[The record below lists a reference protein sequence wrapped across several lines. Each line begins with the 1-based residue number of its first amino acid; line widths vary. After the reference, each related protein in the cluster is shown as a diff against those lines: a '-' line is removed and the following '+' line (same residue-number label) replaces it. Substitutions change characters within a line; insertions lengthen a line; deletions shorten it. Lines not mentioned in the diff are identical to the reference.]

1 MTLKNTDMYRIT
13 VVNKQT
19 IDGETDLI
27 EEKAYGGYIQKKD
40 KIYIRYKTVSEE
52 GESTTLIT
60 VENGFVTIKRGGV
73 SGSVMVYKK
82 GLKTELQYRTPY
94 GIVPMELKTSKI
106 VTAFNETGGTLRI
119 CYTISVGGDKYL
131 NDITIRVTER

>member
-1 MTLKNTDMYRIT
+1 
-13 VVNKQT
+13 
-19 IDGETDLI
+19 
-27 EEKAYGGYIQKKD
+27 YIQKKD
-40 KIYIRYKTVSEE
+40 KIYIRYKTVSED
-52 GESTTLIT
+52 GESITLIT

-82 GLKTELQYRTPY
+82 DLKTEFQYRTPY